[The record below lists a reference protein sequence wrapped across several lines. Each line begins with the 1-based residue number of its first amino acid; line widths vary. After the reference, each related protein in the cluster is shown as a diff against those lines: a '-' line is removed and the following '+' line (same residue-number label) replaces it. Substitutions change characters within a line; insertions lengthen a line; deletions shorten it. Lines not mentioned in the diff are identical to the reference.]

1 MNQLTKSFYEALL
14 ELNRIKAMQIFNNA
28 LKDITALE
36 FIEHIMRD
44 SLDDMGKGWEE
55 GTVALS
61 QVYMSGKIC
70 EDIINSELKDFFDE
84 KPEKPDIAIAVL
96 EDFHFLGKRIVYSF
110 LRLNGFSVID
120 YGGKNVSELAEAVKR
135 DQIKVLLVSVLMLS
149 SALKV
154 KELKKAL
161 SGLDVKVIVGGAPF
175 RFDQELWK
183 HVGADAMGNSAQD
196 AVEIVHNLTGGQ
208 K

>member
-1 MNQLTKSFYEALL
+1 MNQMTKSFYEALL
-14 ELNRIKAMQIFNNA
+14 ELNRIKALQIFKDA

-36 FIEHIMRD
+36 FIENIMREA
-44 SLDDMGKGWEE
+44 LDIMGKGWEE

-70 EDIINSELKDFFDE
+70 EEIINSELKDFFYEQDE
-84 KPEKPDIAIAVL
+84 KSEIAIAVL
-96 EDFHFLGKRIVYSF
+96 EDYHFLGKRIVYSF

-120 YGGKNVSELAEAVKR
+120 YGGKSVNELVEAVKR
-135 DQIKVLLVSVLMLS
+135 DQIKILLVSVLMLS
-149 SALKV
+149 SALRV

-161 SGLDVKVIVGGAPF
+161 SDVDVKIIVGGAPF

-183 HVGADAMGNSAQD
+183 SVGADAMGNSAQD
-196 AVEIVHNLTGGQ
+196 AVEIVQKMTGGD